1 MSYPDILPSAGDG
14 CWPEVPLA
22 VGDVPYLRGIDIGP
36 NQMLAR
42 VAAANGAAFVDTY
55 TPTVGHDACQSPAV
69 KDVEGLIRVSL
80 AFPFH
85 LNRRGELVMAEQ
97 VLAALR

>member
-22 VGDVPYLRGIDIGP
+22 VGDVPYLRGIEVGL

-42 VAAANGAAFVDTY
+42 AAAENGATFVDTY

-69 KDVEGLIRVSL
+69 KDVEGLIPVSL

-85 LNRRGELVMAEQ
+85 PNRRGELVMADQ